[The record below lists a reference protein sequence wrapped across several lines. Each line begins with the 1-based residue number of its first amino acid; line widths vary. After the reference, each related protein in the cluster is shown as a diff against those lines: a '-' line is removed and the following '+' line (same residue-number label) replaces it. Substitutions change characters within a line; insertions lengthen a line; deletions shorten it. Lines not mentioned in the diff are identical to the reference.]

1 MRTRRATV
9 SPDRLAPSRSEFESW
24 ENDPEGVVHRER
36 GEETETMANQQ
47 RRQTADDRSGIFR
60 LAMIA
65 TGVGL
70 LIAAFV

>member
-1 MRTRRATV
+1 
-9 SPDRLAPSRSEFESW
+9 
-24 ENDPEGVVHRER
+24 
-36 GEETETMANQQ
+36 MANQH
-47 RRQTADDRSGIFR
+47 RRETTDDRTGIFR

>member
-1 MRTRRATV
+1 
-9 SPDRLAPSRSEFESW
+9 
-24 ENDPEGVVHRER
+24 
-36 GEETETMANQQ
+36 MANQQ